1 MTEEM
6 RREMMEAM
14 KTMKRI
20 CENADFCNNCPFD
33 RYCECKDEWE
43 GITAIPADFKI
54 EED

>member
-6 RREMMEAM
+6 RKEMVEAM

-20 CENADFCNNCPFD
+20 CENADFCNNCPFNK
-33 RYCECKDEWE
+33 YCDY
-43 GITAIPADFKI
+43 AIPADFEI